1 MSSFWSGWIIALT
14 LICLALVIG
23 VLFFVWKS
31 QRKGPTEE
39 TTGHSFDGIEELD
52 NPMPKWWLI
61 LFVATIVFSA
71 VYLLLYPGL
80 GSWKGFYGWTS
91 VGELEQ
97 AQLKHDRRFA
107 LEFARYGATP
117 IDELIDNPKAVRM
130 GQRIFINNCALCHAS
145 DAKGNFGFP
154 NLTDNSWLYGG
165 SSDAI
170 KTSIMH
176 GRKGQMPAW
185 GAVIGNEGV
194 TNVTHYVRAMAG
206 LETGVDEQTLAAG
219 KTIFDTTCV
228 VCHAKDGTGN
238 HALGAP
244 NLTDNDWLYGSSFAE
259 VAYTVRNGRNGVMP
273 PWKDILGEEKVHLV
287 AAYIYSLSKK
297 DEKSQ

>member
-23 VLFFVWKS
+23 VLFFAWKS
-31 QRKGPTEE
+31 QRKGSTEE

-244 NLTDNDWLYGSSFAE
+244 NLTDNDWLYGSSFSE